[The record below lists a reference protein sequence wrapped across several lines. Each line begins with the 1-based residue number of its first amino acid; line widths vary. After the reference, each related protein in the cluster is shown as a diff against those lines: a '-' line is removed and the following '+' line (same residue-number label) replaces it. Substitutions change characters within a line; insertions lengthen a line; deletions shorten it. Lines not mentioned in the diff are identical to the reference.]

1 MCFRFLLW
9 YEQWHSDQ
17 FHAAHHRYFECNYG
31 TPGFPLDLWFGTMRE
46 TMAPTTRVYKGA
58 ADECISRPD
67 KGNAVIMARPDA
79 KSTLLGLPT
88 WDQMLYSTVTT
99 VGLPSF
105 VIYAT
110 INRHAVPA
118 STAALVVSLGPLLLA
133 ASLSVVTANPPIT
146 SLEKFRSAMLYPF
159 HKDPL
164 VGKFGVSLLL
174 GVLLSVLPTYH
185 FFESLFVEDPV
196 DTIYHRLWGS
206 ERVEL

>member
-1 MCFRFLLW
+1 
-9 YEQWHSDQ
+9 
-17 FHAAHHRYFECNYG
+17 
-31 TPGFPLDLWFGTMRE
+31 
-46 TMAPTTRVYKGA
+46 MAPTTRVYKGVA
-58 ADECISRPD
+58 VECISRPED
-67 KGNAVIMARPDA
+67 GNAVIMARPDA

-88 WDQMLYSTVTT
+88 WDQMLYSTVTA

-110 INRHAVPA
+110 INPHAVPA

-164 VGKFGVSLLL
+164 VGKFGMGLLL

-185 FFESLFVEDPV
+185 FFESLFVEDPS
-196 DTIYHRLWGS
+196 DTIYNRIWRS
-206 ERVEL
+206 

>member
-1 MCFRFLLW
+1 
-9 YEQWHSDQ
+9 
-17 FHAAHHRYFECNYG
+17 
-31 TPGFPLDLWFGTMRE
+31 MRE
-46 TMAPTTRVYKGA
+46 TIAPTTRVYKGA

-67 KGNAVIMARPDA
+67 EGNVVIVARADA

-88 WDQMLYSTVTT
+88 WDQMLYMTATA

-110 INRHAVPA
+110 INRHTVPA

-146 SLEKFRSAMLYPF
+146 SLEKLRLAMLYPF

-164 VGKFGVSLLL
+164 FGKFGISLLM

-185 FFESLFVEDPV
+185 FFESLFVEDPS
-196 DTIYHRLWGS
+196 DTIYNRIWRS
-206 ERVEL
+206 